1 MPKPFGTMRMT
12 TTSELLYGALFFL
25 IALIARSVSLS
36 MSVGFLRD
44 MVSMLS
50 VVMLIGG
57 VVVIV
62 VGLWHAARRA
72 ENPTPPSGP
81 RLPGWFPDH
90 NDATLLR
97 YWDGNAWTAET
108 ARRET
113 RQVQS

>member
-1 MPKPFGTMRMT
+1 MPRSFGTMRMT

-57 VVVIV
+57 VVVID
-62 VGLWHAARRA
+62 LFAHDLRRRKPAGHRTFTKMRVLEGA
-72 ENPTPPSGP
+72 EKP
-81 RLPGWFPDH
+81 
-90 NDATLLR
+90 A
-97 YWDGNAWTAET
+97 
-108 ARRET
+108 
-113 RQVQS
+113 